1 MCSPHPDYAI
11 PPGRTSAPGNHPC
24 VSSWFSKDC
33 GDGGGGRGT
42 SKDFFGAPQPVVC
55 PNITLKYT
63 LALYTSFII
72 LSQKSSLNALKNSA
86 AN

>member
-1 MCSPHPDYAI
+1 MMA
-11 PPGRTSAPGNHPC
+11 
-24 VSSWFSKDC
+24 
-33 GDGGGGRGT
+33 GGGRGT
-42 SKDFFGAPQPVVC
+42 SKAFFGAPQPVVC